1 MLAVFEVELSLLP
14 SNEPTS
20 PPALAE
26 LTINLSPTS
35 RPPPETELVIF
46 NNGWVL
52 FDAFCS
58 GIKPT
63 KPP

>member
-46 NNGWVL
+46 NNG
-52 FDAFCS
+52 
-58 GIKPT
+58 
-63 KPP
+63 

>member
-20 PPALAE
+20 PPALTE
-26 LTINLSPTS
+26 FTVKSSPTS

-46 NNGWVL
+46 NNG
-52 FDAFCS
+52 
-58 GIKPT
+58 
-63 KPP
+63 